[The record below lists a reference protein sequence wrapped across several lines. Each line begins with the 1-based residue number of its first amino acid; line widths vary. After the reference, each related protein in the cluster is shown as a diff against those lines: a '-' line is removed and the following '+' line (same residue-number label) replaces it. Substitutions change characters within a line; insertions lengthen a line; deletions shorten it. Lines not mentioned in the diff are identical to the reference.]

1 MVVLGGGGVGEGEEP
16 GLVVIVLGRKSSVRD
31 RRGNW

>member
-1 MVVLGGGGVGEGEEP
+1 MLVLDGGGVGEGEEP
-16 GLVVIVLGRKSSVRD
+16 GLAFIVLGRKSSVRD